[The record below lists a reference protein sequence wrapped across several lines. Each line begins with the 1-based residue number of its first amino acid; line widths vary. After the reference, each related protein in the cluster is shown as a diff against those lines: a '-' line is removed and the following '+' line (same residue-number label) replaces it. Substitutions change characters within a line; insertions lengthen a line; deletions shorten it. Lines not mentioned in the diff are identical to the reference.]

1 MAEFIKHYEVLLTK
15 AKVDLKAAKNLYADF
30 KNGEEDLDLEV
41 VLFHLHQCAEKMI
54 KSFLSYHDIDYPK
67 VHDLEL
73 LYNLLKE
80 HKIKSDLDLDLL
92 IELSDYAV
100 EGRYTFIE
108 EEVMDVGD
116 YISMLEKVIKN
127 PF

>member
-1 MAEFIKHYEVLLTK
+1 MAEFVKHYEVLHTK

-30 KNGEEDLDLEV
+30 KSGEEDLDLDV
-41 VLFHLHQCAEKMI
+41 VLFHLHQCAEKII
-54 KSFLSYHDIDYPK
+54 KSLLSYHDIDYPK

-73 LYNLLKE
+73 LYNLLQGN
-80 HKIKSDLDLDLL
+80 KIKSDLDLDLL

-100 EGRYTFIE
+100 EGRYAFIKE
-108 EEVMDVGD
+108 DVKDIGD
-116 YISMLEKVIKN
+116 YMNMLEKVINN